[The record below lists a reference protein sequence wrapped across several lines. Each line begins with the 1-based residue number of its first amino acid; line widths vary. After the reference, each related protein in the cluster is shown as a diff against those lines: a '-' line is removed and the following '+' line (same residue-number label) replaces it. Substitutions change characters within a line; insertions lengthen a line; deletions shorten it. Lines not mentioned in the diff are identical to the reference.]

1 MSYIGDV
8 KIRRKYKTPLQNTE
22 DYFVQKKALYE
33 IERTSEINR
42 NKLKKEIE
50 DVCIFDF
57 DFCFCSLLSL

>member
-22 DYFVQKKALYE
+22 IFFIQKKALYE

-42 NKLKKEIE
+42 NRLKKEIK
-50 DVCIFDF
+50 DVCFV
-57 DFCFCSLLSL
+57 